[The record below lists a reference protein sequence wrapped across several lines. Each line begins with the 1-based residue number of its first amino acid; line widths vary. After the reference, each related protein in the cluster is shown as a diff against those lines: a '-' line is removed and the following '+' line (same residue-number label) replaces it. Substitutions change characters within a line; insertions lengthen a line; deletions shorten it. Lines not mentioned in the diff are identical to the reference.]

1 MDDYYIHAIPIWELA
16 FYISVTLNRIL
27 KRILCYRNG
36 VICSS
41 PEIQPEEIL
50 KKASGREELEFYYR
64 KLVMNNGR

>member
-1 MDDYYIHAIPIWELA
+1 MEDYYIHAIPIGELA

-27 KRILCYRNG
+27 KGILCYRNG

-64 KLVMNNGR
+64 KLILKG